1 MLPNIFEDKL
11 ALVTTSVAALIPLYA
26 WKFLYSNFNRL
37 KSNYKHEKLFEER
50 HNCTVMY
57 SANRGMTGWP
67 PYTERIVPEITDP
80 NLLKILYEPIL
91 YFFETTERSLDI
103 AMMLISS
110 KLFFA
115 DILEA
120 HRRGVKIRL
129 IINYD
134 HSTSSLPE
142 IRELIKEGVKVAPYI
157 SHKQNFS
164 SIMHYKYIV
173 KDYCELT
180 ETGYTLT
187 GSANLS
193 SNAFM
198 TNYEDVTISSDFA
211 MAKLFHENFE
221 ECFNWIHNENENLI
235 NKTVLLDANLD
246 GM

>member
-11 ALVTTSVAALIPLYA
+11 SLVSASVAALIPLYA

-37 KSNYKHEKLFEER
+37 QSNYKHEKLFEER

-57 SANRGMTGWP
+57 TANKGMIGWP
-67 PYTERIVPEITDP
+67 PYQERIVPEITDP
-80 NLLKILYEPIL
+80 NLFKIVYEPIL
-91 YFFETTERSLDI
+91 YFLETAEQSLDI
-103 AMMLISS
+103 AMMIITS

-115 DILEA
+115 DILGA

-129 IINYD
+129 ILNYENAK
-134 HSTSSLPE
+134 SSLPD
-142 IRELIKEGVKVAPYI
+142 IRELMKEGVKVAPYI
-157 SHKQNFS
+157 SPKSNLS

-180 ETGYTLT
+180 EVGYTLT
-187 GSANLS
+187 GSSNLS
-193 SNAFM
+193 SSAFL
-198 TNYEDVTISSDFA
+198 TNYEDVTISSDFT

-221 ECFNWIHNENENLI
+221 ECFNWIHSENENLI